1 VGAVTARP
9 KDAAAAPA
17 DKPEPTAAERAEVRD
32 YIARVKARGRRPLRF
47 TVERRPGKP
56 VRLDQIHVHPDVAAF
71 RMMNALGTTSVD
83 LADRLVSQILN
94 ATHLQLSGEP
104 ISENTLNAALG
115 AVTGIA
121 PRDEAEAMLA
131 AQMVGVHWVAMEML
145 RQVAAT
151 DSRLLFNDAGN
162 MVVKLLRTYT
172 AQLEALKRYRSAGEQ
187 RVVVQHQHVTVTAE
201 QAAVQVTGG
210 ADPAPGGRG
219 AVLKPEDQSHA
230 QSDTARLAHAP
241 EPAMPCPNPARDA
254 MPAAGGEREGPLP
267 DARRR

>member
-1 VGAVTARP
+1 MTDRT
-9 KDAAAAPA
+9 KTEAAAPA
-17 DKPEPTAAERAEVRD
+17 EKPEPTDAERAEVRD

-56 VRLDQIHVHPDVAAF
+56 VRLDQINVHSDVAAF
-71 RMMNALGTTSVD
+71 RMMNTLGTTSVD

-94 ATHLQLSGEP
+94 ATHLQPSSEP

-115 AVTGIA
+115 AVAGIA

-131 AQMVGVHWVAMEML
+131 AQMVGVHWIAMDLL
-145 RQVAAT
+145 RQVGVT
-151 DSRLLFNDAGN
+151 DNRILFNDAGN

-187 RVVVQHQHVTVTAE
+187 RVVVQHQHVNVTAE
-201 QAAVQVTGG
+201 QAAVQVNGG

-219 AVLKPEDQSHA
+219 AASKPEERAHA
-230 QSDTARLAHAP
+230 QADPACLAYAP
-241 EPAMPCPNPARDA
+241 EPTMLCPDPARDA
-254 MPAAGGEREGPLP
+254 MPAASGKREDSLP